1 MKDKG
6 FTLVELLAAMVIL
19 ALLIFIGTMTVS
31 NIFDNTKDNYYKSL
45 ENTLNIAGNE
55 YFSDN
60 RADRPIDDY
69 NFVDMET
76 LVDHEYMDELTTY
89 DGKDKCSN
97 ETGVYIYNDGD
108 ENRYEACL
116 VCGEYKSEGTYCNG
130 TKMGTIHITGNIND
144 KNGPSYNPL
153 LSYSGT
159 KWINASNVWIHFN
172 LTDEGVNVSK
182 YTIYNANGNST
193 VGDCIA
199 SGNKCSMNFQKTGSY
214 YVEAFDG
221 SNKVGNRKYFNVKF
235 DNTPP
240 TMDLKNLGT
249 EFLLDN
255 DKIVYDYENEVININ
270 DDNGY
275 KEVKYTLTRYNP
287 NGNENIAKDKDIKD
301 LDFKI
306 KESLQSGKYDL
317 YITVTDFAGNKA
329 TQKNTHITFYI
340 KYNVDLQYFDN
351 KDNRHDAGRIKVY
364 TYGKYD
370 NLPGKVNISSNPQ
383 EVSWYLNANLVGG
396 VTTSSSTVNKTG
408 YHVLYGK
415 EAKFKVTLGARCNNL
430 TYNADTQQLATV
442 PADEQAK
449 YRLVVYYGG
458 QILANEAIDAKTYT
472 VIAMLNPGYTW
483 DDGTTKAKAL
493 QCTIKPYPVDF
504 NPNNNPCKPN
514 LVYNGSAQQLT
525 TTSSCGGA
533 GNWVDTHTS
542 DSSGGGAGR
551 GSISCFGGSNL
562 VRQEVG
568 ATYSPTN
575 ARNAGSYPVTYHLT
589 SSNFVW
595 ADGTTGDK
603 TYTCK
608 IDPKKVSVPANPC
621 KPNLRYIAKEQC
633 YVNLGNCEGASPG
646 ERIIDR
652 GELWHTTSGGYSDFP
667 PRIEDSKYYDY
678 AIYPMGADGFSGL
691 HAKEYPIKYTLNN
704 SEADNYVWANGSKDD
719 VIYVCKIDRYQIPIP
734 TARKCITKL
743 VYNGEEQYLA
753 SDANSG
759 PTSTASLLEG
769 EPAYYIS
776 GALKKDAGSYTV
788 SYDIYNN
795 QNYEWK
801 DGTQATKTVSCSI
814 AKKEISVTWG
824 STSTHAWDGNAW
836 GRSTSANTGIS
847 GETMTLNVTKKTD
860 VGNYN
865 TTATCSS
872 VTNSKC
878 GNYTLS
884 NNTSTFSIV
893 DKTNPTCSISASGG
907 TVTVTGTDNY
917 GIKALNIAFP
927 GGWGSYH
934 SSSGCTAPRE
944 KSVTET
950 RGVYAAGTVTGTIT
964 DCAGNVKTC
973 SVTVSAITQKRTASC
988 NTYSYTQTCGAW
1000 GPYGDCSYYSDIGK
1014 NRIDTE
1020 CEYGCGNGLKYR
1032 CRTRS
1037 CWNVRNGCSSWNDF
1051 GGWSNTSSCSD
1062 GISSDYS
1069 TKTECQTV
1077 YG

>member
-76 LVDHEYMDELTTY
+76 LVEHEYMDELTTY

-97 ETGVYIYNDGD
+97 ETGVYIYNDGN

-130 TKMGTIHITGNIND
+130 TKIGTIHITGNIND
-144 KNGPSYNPL
+144 KNGPAYNPL

-172 LTDEGVNVSK
+172 LTDEGVHVSK

-193 VGDCIA
+193 VGDCTA
-199 SGNKCSMNFQKTGSY
+199 SENKCLMNFQKTGSY

-221 SNKVGNRKYFNVKF
+221 NNKVGNRKYFNVKF

-249 EFLLDN
+249 EFLLNN

-383 EVSWYLNANLVGG
+383 EVSWYLNANMVGG

-430 TYNADTQQLATV
+430 TYNAENQQLATI
-442 PADEQAK
+442 PNDEKGK
-449 YRLVVYYGG
+449 YRLAVYHDGVIASN
-458 QILANEAIDAKTYT
+458 QAKNAGTYT
-472 VIAMLNPGYTW
+472 IVAMLNSGYTW

-493 QCTIKPYPVDF
+493 QCTIKRYPVEF
-504 NPNNNPCKPN
+504 NPNVNPCKSG
-514 LVYNGSAQQLT
+514 LVYNGSPQFLT
-525 TTSSCGGA
+525 TSGSCGNLSPIPSDHTGNQGRLGCINNGSGVLDFGA
-533 GNWVDTHTS
+533 VYNPI
-542 DSSGGGAGR
+542 SG
-551 GSISCFGGSNL
+551 
-562 VRQEVG
+562 
-568 ATYSPTN
+568 TN
-575 ARNAGSYPVTYHLT
+575 AGEYKVKYHLT
-589 SSNFVW
+589 SSNFEW
-595 ADGTTGDK
+595 LDGSTNDK

-608 IDPKKVSVPANPC
+608 ISPKKVSVPANPC
-621 KPNLRYIAKEQC
+621 KPNVIYNAREQC
-633 YVNLGNCEGASPG
+633 YTNLGSCASAGPEDRVLDPG
-646 ERIIDR
+646 EF
-652 GELWHTTSGGYSDFP
+652 WHNMSGGFYDGLGA
-667 PRIEDSKYYDY
+667 PRVDDGSFYDY
-678 AIYPMGADGFSGL
+678 AIFPINGGSFNGRNAQD
-691 HAKEYPIKYTLNN
+691 YPIRYHLNN
-704 SEADNYVWANGSKDD
+704 EGHVNFVWANGSKDD
-719 VIYVCKIDRYQIPIP
+719 IIYECKIDKYKIDSP
-734 TARKCITKL
+734 TTSKCAKNL
-743 VYNGEEQYLA
+743 VYNGKDQALTT
-753 SDANSG
+753 DAGLGTNSKV
-759 PTSTASLLEG
+759 SLLEG
-769 EPAYYIS
+769 EPAYEIFNDV
-776 GALKKDAGSYTV
+776 KKDAGSYVVTY
-788 SYDIYNN
+788 SLSNA

-801 DGTQATKTVSCSI
+801 GSTSDSRDITCSI

-836 GRSTSANTGIS
+836 GRSASANTGIS
-847 GETMTLNVTKKTD
+847 GETMTLNVTKKTN
-860 VGNYN
+860 VGNYS

-878 GNYTLS
+878 SNYKLTNTTS
-884 NNTSTFSIV
+884 NFSIV
-893 DKTNPTCSISASGG
+893 DNTAPSCSLSLNSEGY
-907 TVTVTGTDNY
+907 VKVTGSDNY
-917 GIKALNIAFP
+917 GLMEIALTSQGELNHHP
-927 GGWGSYH
+927 TGGCPPKGS
-934 SSSGCTAPRE
+934 T
-944 KSVTET
+944 KSFSAGVEVTDST
-950 RGVYAAGTVTGTIT
+950 TVSATVW
-964 DCAGNVKTC
+964 DCAGNKSTC
-973 SVTVSAITQKRTASC
+973 SRKVTKVRQKRTASC
-988 NTYSYTQTCGAW
+988 SRYSYGSTCISWGA
-1000 GPYGDCSYYSDIGK
+1000 YGDYTGCNYYSDLT
-1014 NRIDTE
+1014 NYTTTSCR
-1020 CEYGCGNGLKYR
+1020 GCGNGSKYECKYR
-1032 CRTRS
+1032 S
-1037 CWNVRNGCSSWNDF
+1037 CYAYNKTGCSSW
-1051 GGWSNTSSCSD
+1051 GSWSDPVEDSSCTD
-1062 GISSDYS
+1062 GVSSDYS
-1069 TKTECQTV
+1069 TKTECHTIFK
-1077 YG
+1077 

>member
-19 ALLIFIGTMTVS
+19 ALLIFIGTMAVS

-130 TKMGTIHITGNIND
+130 TKIGTIHITGNIND
-144 KNGPSYNPL
+144 KNGPTYNPL

-159 KWINASNVWIHFN
+159 RWINASNIWIHFS
-172 LTDEGVNVSK
+172 LVDEGVHVSK

-193 VGDCIA
+193 VGDCTA

-240 TMDLKNLGT
+240 TMDLKNLNT
-249 EFLLDN
+249 EFLLYN
-255 DKIVYDYENEVININ
+255 DKIVFDYENEVININ

-430 TYNADTQQLATV
+430 TYNAENQQLATI
-442 PADEQAK
+442 PNDEKGK

-493 QCTIKPYPVDF
+493 QCNIKPYPVDF
-504 NPNNNPCKPN
+504 NPNTNPCKSN
-514 LVYNGSAQQLT
+514 LIYNAGAQLLT
-525 TTSSCGGA
+525 TSGTCYFDNNTPYLVGGA
-533 GNWVDTHTS
+533 LGTISCIGNK
-542 DSSGGGAGR
+542 SSGQEAGAVYYP
-551 GSISCFGGSNL
+551 IFGI
-562 VRQEVG
+562 
-568 ATYSPTN
+568 
-575 ARNAGSYPVTYHLT
+575 NAGNYPVTYHLT

-595 ADGTTGDK
+595 ADGTTGDR

-608 IDPKKVSVPANPC
+608 INPKPVTIPSNPC
-621 KPNLRYIAKEQC
+621 KPNVIYNAREQC
-633 YVNLGNCEGASPG
+633 YTNLGGCASAGPG
-646 ERIIDR
+646 DLVLDP
-652 GELWHTTSGGYSDFP
+652 GELWHNMSGGFYDGWGAPLVDDGVF
-667 PRIEDSKYYDY
+667 YDY
-678 AIYPMGADGFSGL
+678 AIFPINGGSFNGRDAQV
-691 HAKEYPIKYTLNN
+691 YPIRYHLNN
-704 SEADNYVWANGSKDD
+704 EGHVNFVWANGSKDD
-719 VIYVCKIDRYQIPIP
+719 IIYECKIDKYKIDSP
-734 TARKCITKL
+734 TASKCAKNL
-743 VYNGEEQYLA
+743 VYNGKDQALTT
-753 SDANSG
+753 DAG
-759 PTSTASLLEG
+759 LGTTSKVSLLEG
-769 EPAYYIS
+769 ETAYEIFNDV
-776 GALKKDAGSYTV
+776 KKDAGSYVVTY
-788 SYDIYNN
+788 SLSNAH
-795 QNYEWK
+795 NYEWK
-801 DGTQATKTVSCSI
+801 GTESDSRDITCSI

-824 STSTHAWDGNAW
+824 STSTHAWDGKAW
-836 GRSTSANTGIS
+836 GRSASANTGIS
-847 GETMTLNVTKKTD
+847 GETMTLNVTKKTN
-860 VGNYN
+860 VGNYS

-878 GNYTLS
+878 SNYSLTNTTS
-884 NNTSTFSIV
+884 NFSIV
-893 DKTNPTCSISASGG
+893 DNTAPSCSLSLNSKGYVSA
-907 TVTVTGTDNY
+907 TGTDNY
-917 GIKALNIAFP
+917 GVMEIALTAQGELNHHPTFVCP
-927 GGWGSYH
+927 PKGSK
-934 SSSGCTAPRE
+934 
-944 KSVTET
+944 KSFST
-950 RGVYAAGTVTGTIT
+950 GVEITDSTTVSATVW
-964 DCAGNVKTC
+964 DCAGNTSTC
-973 SVTVSAITQKRTASC
+973 SKTVTKVRQKRTASC
-988 NTYSYTQTCGAW
+988 SRYSYGSTCTYW
-1000 GPYGDCSYYSDIGK
+1000 GSYGNYTGCNYYSDLT
-1014 NRIDTE
+1014 NYTTTSCR
-1020 CEYGCGNGLKYR
+1020 GCGNGSKYECKYR
-1032 CRTRS
+1032 S
-1037 CWNVRNGCSSWNDF
+1037 CYAYNKTGCSSW
-1051 GGWSNTSSCSD
+1051 GSWSDWTDDSSCTI
-1062 GISSDYS
+1062 GVSSDYS
-1069 TKTECQTV
+1069 TNTDCRV
-1077 YG
+1077 IFR

>member
-19 ALLIFIGTMTVS
+19 ALLIFIGTMAVS

-130 TKMGTIHITGNIND
+130 TKIGTIHITGNIND
-144 KNGPSYNPL
+144 KNGPAYNPL

-172 LTDEGVNVSK
+172 LTDEGVHVSK

-193 VGDCIA
+193 VGDCTA

-240 TMDLKNLGT
+240 TMDLKNLNT
-249 EFLLDN
+249 EFLLYN
-255 DKIVYDYENEVININ
+255 DKIVFDYENEVININ

-430 TYNADTQQLATV
+430 TYNAENQQLATI
-442 PADEQAK
+442 PNDEKGK

-493 QCTIKPYPVDF
+493 QCNIKPYPVDF
-504 NPNNNPCKPN
+504 NPNTNPCKSN
-514 LVYNGSAQQLT
+514 LIYNAGAQLLT
-525 TTSSCGGA
+525 TSGTCYFDNNTPYLVGGA
-533 GNWVDTHTS
+533 LGTISCIGNK
-542 DSSGGGAGR
+542 SSGQEAGAVYYP
-551 GSISCFGGSNL
+551 IFGI
-562 VRQEVG
+562 
-568 ATYSPTN
+568 
-575 ARNAGSYPVTYHLT
+575 NAGNYPVTYHLT

-595 ADGTTGDK
+595 ADGTTGDR

-608 IDPKKVSVPANPC
+608 IKPFKVAIPSNPC
-621 KPNLRYIAKEQC
+621 KQGLIYNGDKQYLLNIMDDGGEQKFGIWHQMGGT
-633 YVNLGNCEGASPG
+633 YGDYARSMAIDDVNDMKL
-646 ERIIDR
+646 D
-652 GELWHTTSGGYSDFP
+652 Y
-667 PRIEDSKYYDY
+667 RIEGDYYGTEASDN
-678 AIYPMGADGFSGL
+678 
-691 HAKEYPIKYTLNN
+691 YPIMFILSNNDEVNNYTW
-704 SEADNYVWANGSKDD
+704 SDGSTGTK
-719 VIYVCKIDRYQIPIP
+719 IYVCEIKPYPISVP
-734 TARKCITKL
+734 TNPCKQGL
-743 VYNGEEQYLA
+743 VYNGNYQDLTTTK
-753 SDANSG
+753 DCGSG
-759 PTSTASLLEG
+759 GGGTSIGGGGGATGSGNFACINFENYHGQFGNYSPTSAKNAGEYPVTYRLLSPNVSWPDGSTDSKTYICKIEAKRDATVG
-769 EPAYYIS
+769 SCNTSAKANGSDILIS
-776 GALKKDAGSYTV
+776 GGKHVTYS
-788 SYDIYNN
+788 
-795 QNYEWK
+795 
-801 DGTQATKTVSCSI
+801 KT
-814 AKKEISVTWG
+814 
-824 STSTHAWDGNAW
+824 TSTTAGDNVITIKADDNYAFSDGQ
-836 GRSTSANTGIS
+836 T
-847 GETMTLNVTKKTD
+847 TKKK
-860 VGNYN
+860 
-865 TTATCSS
+865 TCNVKSPC
-872 VTNSKC
+872 TWQWKE
-878 GNYTLS
+878 
-884 NNTSTFSIV
+884 
-893 DKTNPTCSISASGG
+893 
-907 TVTVTGTDNY
+907 TGTDWNLSSCTNSDDGSVRY
-917 GIKALNIAFP
+917 VCSTYTGGPWKAKVTINCDYSPYPYENGL
-927 GGWGSYH
+927 GSYDNYQDA
-934 SSSGCTAPRE
+934 SNQCSNGQKICNEDCGSGHVRSC
-944 KSVTET
+944 
-950 RGVYAAGTVTGTIT
+950 
-964 DCAGNVKTC
+964 NC
-973 SVTVSAITQKRTASC
+973 SVTGVTKYKRVKSE
-988 NTYSYTQTCGAW
+988 YV
-1000 GPYGDCSYYSDIGK
+1000 
-1014 NRIDTE
+1014 
-1020 CEYGCGNGLKYR
+1020 CE
-1032 CRTRS
+1032 
-1037 CWNVRNGCSSWNDF
+1037 
-1051 GGWSNTSSCSD
+1051 
-1062 GISSDYS
+1062 
-1069 TKTECQTV
+1069 
-1077 YG
+1077 